1 VQLKTSLVEGCE
13 KAEVMCVS
21 FWRMKDTPWEDRVR
35 CRYWMYWGALT
46 VMVVKDTP
54 N

>member
-1 VQLKTSLVEGCE
+1 
-13 KAEVMCVS
+13 MWVS
-21 FWRMKDTPWEDRVR
+21 FWRMNWTPQDERVR
-35 CRYWMYWGALT
+35 CRYWMYSGALT